1 MSPVRNVNDVPGLYR
16 DKPPLHIY
24 RASPPTAARAPVVAS
39 GLAPR
44 WAAQQPQQT
53 HPSYPR
59 HTEQA
64 GFGAASPPNGG
75 QAPSP
80 HLPRQPADCGQNAR
94 CGERAC
100 PRWAAQQPQQTHP
113 SHARHTEQTGFGAA
127 SPLNGGQAPSPHLPR
142 QPADCGPSARCG
154 KRACPALGCAAAP
167 TNPPQLPLTH
177 RANRLWGGFATQ
189 RGTSP
194 LSTADLLRS
203 SPHFPQGTVF
213 LPIPPR

>member
-1 MSPVRNVNDVPGLYR
+1 MPLPSADIPALKALNQLFQASTHHGERAISPVTSGALSKQVLGRLRHPTG

-24 RASPPTAARAPVVAS
+24 RASPPTAARAPVIASGLVVAS

-80 HLPRQPADCGQNAR
+80 HLPRQPPDCGQSAR
-94 CGERAC
+94 HGNRACCGE
-100 PRWAAQQPQQTHP
+100 
-113 SHARHTEQTGFGAA
+113 
-127 SPLNGGQAPSPHLPR
+127 
-142 QPADCGPSARCG
+142 
-154 KRACPALGCAAAP
+154 RACPALGCAAAP
-167 TNPPQLPLTH
+167 TNPPQLPQTH
-177 RANRLWGGFATQ
+177 RAIRFW
-189 RGTSP
+189 R
-194 LSTADLLRS
+194 R
-203 SPHFPQGTVF
+203 
-213 LPIPPR
+213 PPRYSAPAIGQTPHHRYIRTPISGSRSNTKY

>member
-1 MSPVRNVNDVPGLYR
+1 M
-16 DKPPLHIY
+16 
-24 RASPPTAARAPVVAS
+24 ASELVVAS

-80 HLPRQPADCGQNAR
+80 HLPRQPPDCGQSAR
-94 CGERAC
+94 CGNWARHGKRACCGERACPALGCAAAPKTHPGYPRHTEQAGFGAASPPNGGQAPSPHLPRQPAFCARSARRGERARHGNRACRGERAC

-113 SHARHTEQTGFGAA
+113 SYPRHTEQ
-127 SPLNGGQAPSPHLPR
+127 
-142 QPADCGPSARCG
+142 
-154 KRACPALGCAAAP
+154 
-167 TNPPQLPLTH
+167 
-177 RANRLWGGFATQ
+177 
-189 RGTSP
+189 
-194 LSTADLLRS
+194 
-203 SPHFPQGTVF
+203 
-213 LPIPPR
+213 